1 MSECFLSS
9 SREVK
14 ENFFVSGG
22 VSALRISAENL
33 DGCIIFYQYLVLA
46 VSSFALFNCYCC
58 RHCIGRAGT
67 TVTFD
72 LIITVIIVLIVGVGS
87 LLKYHLPLPYF
98 SCFIYCYVFAILAA
112 VKVWRLRSRK
122 HKFHLTSFCAV
133 FVITGISDQE
143 SMALNRRT
151 FENSSNVCFFISLL
165 VFGLLFW

>member
-22 VSALRISAENL
+22 VSALRISA
-33 DGCIIFYQYLVLA
+33 VLLFFINIWCWRCHSLPCLIVIVA
-46 VSSFALFNCYCC
+46 VIV
-58 RHCIGRAGT
+58 CIGRAGT

>member
-22 VSALRISAENL
+22 VSALRISAEDL
-33 DGCIIFYQYLVLA
+33 DGFIIFLSIWCWRCHSLPCLIVIVA
-46 VSSFALFNCYCC
+46 VIV
-58 RHCIGRAGT
+58 CIGRAGT

-151 FENSSNVCFFISLL
+151 FENSSNVCF
-165 VFGLLFW
+165 LLFLY